1 MAGGRWGLVGR
12 QLGWWVEFCRREVG
26 LGRRE
31 VGLVGR
37 EGSEPSLES
46 VNGAPVCG
54 RDVVLGRREVGFG
67 VEVGRVVQGGGLS
80 GWVASGVSL
89 TKLR

>member
-12 QLGWWVEFCRREVG
+12 QLGWWVEFC
-26 LGRRE
+26 RRE